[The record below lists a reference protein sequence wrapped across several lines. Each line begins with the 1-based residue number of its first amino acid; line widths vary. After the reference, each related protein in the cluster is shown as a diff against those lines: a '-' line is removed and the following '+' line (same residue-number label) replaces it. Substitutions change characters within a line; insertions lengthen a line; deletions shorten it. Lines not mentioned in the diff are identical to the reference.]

1 MPDKPRS
8 DKPRILDRRVLC
20 RSRLFTIEEVDLRFA
35 SGAEVCFERLA
46 TTDRGIV
53 MVAPLLD
60 ADTIILVR
68 EYAAGTDRY
77 ELTLPKGL
85 VDPGEDALEAAD
97 RELREEAG
105 FGAGHCEWLTSLTV
119 APGYN
124 GQETTVVVARD
135 LFPASLPGDEP
146 EPLEVVH
153 GSLANLDELMA
164 REDLTEART
173 IATLYRVRDWIRRQD
188 YTHQDRTDD

>member
-1 MPDKPRS
+1 MPDKPE
-8 DKPRILDRRVLC
+8 ILDRRLVG
-20 RSRLFTIEEVDLRFA
+20 RSRLFAIEEIDLRFA
-35 SGAEVCFERLA
+35 NGAEACFERLA

-53 MVAPLLD
+53 MVVPLLD
-60 ADTIILVR
+60 RDTVVLVR

-85 VDPGEDALEAAD
+85 VDPGEETFAAAD

-105 FGAGHCEWLTSLTV
+105 FGARRFEYLAGLTV

-124 GQETTVVVARD
+124 GQTTDVVIARD

-146 EPLEVVH
+146 EPLEIVH
-153 GSLANLDELMA
+153 GSLSALDRLIA
-164 REDLTEART
+164 RDDLTEART
-173 IATLYRVRDWIRRQD
+173 IAALYMIRDRIRDEPQD
-188 YTHQDRTDD
+188 HD

>member
-1 MPDKPRS
+1 MPDKPR
-8 DKPRILDRRVLC
+8 ILERRVLC
-20 RSRLFTIEEVDLRFA
+20 RSRLFTIEEVDLLFA
-35 SGAEVCFERLA
+35 SGAQACFERLA

-85 VDPGEDALEAAD
+85 IDPGEDALAAAD

-105 FGAGHCEWLTSLTV
+105 FGAGSCEYFNSLTV

-124 GQETTVVVARD
+124 GQATTVVIARD

-146 EPLEVVH
+146 EPLEVVY
-153 GSLANLDELMA
+153 GSLANLDELVA
-164 REDLTEART
+164 RDELTEART
-173 IATLYRVRDWIRRQD
+173 IATLYRVREWIRDQD
-188 YTHQDRTDD
+188 

>member
-1 MPDKPRS
+1 MPDKPAILAR
-8 DKPRILDRRVLC
+8 RIVA
-20 RSRLFTIEEVDLRFA
+20 RSRLFAIEEIDLRFA
-35 SGAEVCFERLA
+35 GGAEACFERLS

-53 MVAPLLD
+53 MIIALLD
-60 ADTIILVR
+60 ADTVVLVR

-85 VDPGEDALEAAD
+85 VDHGEDTFAAAD

-105 FGAGHCEWLTSLTV
+105 FGAGDFEYLGGLTV

-124 GQETTVVVARD
+124 GQTTDIVIARD
-135 LFPASLPGDEP
+135 LFAASLPGDEP

-153 GSLANLDELMA
+153 GSLSRLDELIA

-173 IATLYRVRDWIRRQD
+173 IAALYMIRDRM
-188 YTHQDRTDD
+188 DREPICP

>member
-1 MPDKPRS
+1 MS
-8 DKPRILDRRVLC
+8 DKPVIVDRRVVA
-20 RSRLFTIEEVDLRFA
+20 RSRLFAIEEIDLRFA
-35 SGAEVCFERLA
+35 GGAEARFERLA

-60 ADTIILVR
+60 ADTVILVR

-85 VDPGEDALEAAD
+85 VDPGESVLAAAD

-105 FGAGHCEWLTSLTV
+105 YGAGRCEYLGTLTV
-119 APGYN
+119 APGYS
-124 GQETTVVVARD
+124 GQTTDTVIARD
-135 LFPASLPGDEP
+135 LFAASLPGDEP
-146 EPLEVVH
+146 EPLTVVH
-153 GSLANLDELMA
+153 GSLARLEELIA

-173 IATLYRVRDWIRRQD
+173 IATLYRVRERLARERDEHDRR
-188 YTHQDRTDD
+188 

>member
-1 MPDKPRS
+1 MSNKPA
-8 DKPRILDRRVLC
+8 ILDRRVVA

-35 SGAEVCFERLA
+35 GGATACFERLA

-60 ADTIILVR
+60 ADTVVLVR

-85 VDPGEDALEAAD
+85 VDPGEDLFAAAE

-105 FGAGHCEWLTSLTV
+105 FGAGSCQYLGGLTV

-124 GQETTVVVARD
+124 GQTTDTVLARD

-146 EPLEVVH
+146 EPLTVVY
-153 GSLANLDELMA
+153 GSLAGLDVLLD
-164 REDLTEART
+164 REDVTDART
-173 IATLYRVRDWIRRQD
+173 IATLYRVRDRINRERHGHD
-188 YTHQDRTDD
+188 